1 MSDLT
6 LTMLAA
12 PTAALGTPPVLVP
25 GDAGEPAVAVT
36 DLGLNRG
43 DGIFEVAGCQ
53 EGRVHALE
61 AHLARFA
68 RSAAQLDLPAPNLE
82 HYAAAVH
89 RSVGEL
95 TARHPRREL
104 LVKFALT
111 RGPEMGDLSAG
122 PLGWALAYPAP
133 DYARDRVGIDVVT
146 LSRGVA
152 SDVVDAAPWLLAG
165 AKTLSYAANKAA
177 VREAKRR
184 GADDALFV
192 STDGYVLEGPNA
204 SFIARV
210 NGELVTPDPAQ
221 GVLRGTTQADV
232 FAFAARRGIPTTMRP
247 MRVDELD
254 AVDAAWFTSSGR
266 LIAPVRRLDG
276 RALPGDAAFTADALA
291 YLAARG

>member
-1 MSDLT
+1 M
-6 LTMLAA
+6 
-12 PTAALGTPPVLVP
+12 
-25 GDAGEPAVAVT
+25 
-36 DLGLNRG
+36 
-43 DGIFEVAGCQ
+43 
-53 EGRVHALE
+53 
-61 AHLARFA
+61 
-68 RSAAQLDLPAPNLE
+68 
-82 HYAAAVH
+82 
-89 RSVGEL
+89 
-95 TARHPRREL
+95 
-104 LVKFALT
+104 
-111 RGPEMGDLSAG
+111 
-122 PLGWALAYPAP
+122 
-133 DYARDRVGIDVVT
+133 T

-204 SFIARV
+204 SFIARI

-232 FAFAARRGIPTTMRP
+232 FVFAARRGIPTTMRP